1 MQMTPEEVKRRFK
14 NMIGADKEKIKILA
28 ELNACPRKTILE
40 ILDRPE
46 DNKPFDIPEEKLFVT
61 PNNIQIIQKHEPFE
75 EGTAIYNLVA
85 ARLDELEHIINS
97 ATKEYEELAKY
108 LQKGEADGT

>member
-14 NMIGADKEKIKILA
+14 NMIGNEKDRVQILA
-28 ELNACPRKTILE
+28 DLNACPRKKILE
-40 ILDRPE
+40 IIGKPE
-46 DNKPFDIPEEKLFVT
+46 TEMPFEIPEEKLFVT